1 MTFSWEVSQELRGM
15 LRGPSAQAG
24 GDHGG
29 LIAHMCAELKYD
41 LLWSVLGYSLTCR
54 VRVSKQTS
62 VRLERQA
69 RMMKSPETPA
79 SL

>member
-1 MTFSWEVSQELRGM
+1 M

-29 LIAHMCAELKYD
+29 AIAHRCAEPRYD
-41 LLWSVLGYSLTCR
+41 LLWLVLGYSLTR
-54 VRVSKQTS
+54 GIRVSKQTS
-62 VRLERQA
+62 VRLERLA